1 MISFTGSTGAGIKVA
16 QAAAP
21 TVKRVMQELGGK
33 SPFIITPD
41 ANLADAVKYGVEDVM
56 LNSGQSCNT
65 LARMLVPQ
73 ALYDEAVSLAQ
84 TIAQSLKIGM
94 TKDAFLGPVSSKS
107 HQDRVLSY
115 IQLGI
120 DEGAKLVCGGLERP
134 EGLDKGFYIKP
145 TIFANVHNKMRIAQE
160 EIFGPVL
167 CIIPYKTMDEA
178 IEIANDTPFG
188 LSSAV
193 FAKDDKAAIKI
204 ATKIRAGQCM
214 INGGEFNYSAPFGGY
229 KQSGNG
235 REFTAM
241 GVEEF
246 LETKAIIYTTNTCEE
261 GE

>member
-1 MISFTGSTGAGIKVA
+1 M
-16 QAAAP
+16 
-21 TVKRVMQELGGK
+21 GGK
-33 SPFIITPD
+33 SAFIITAD
-41 ANLADAVKYGVEDVM
+41 ADLAEAVKYGVEDVM
-56 LNSGQSCNT
+56 INSGQSCNT

-73 ALYDEAVSLAQ
+73 ALYNDAIARAK
-84 TIAQSLKIGM
+84 TIAQSFKLGM
-94 TKDAFLGPVSSKS
+94 TEDAFLGPVSSKA
-107 HQDRVLSY
+107 HQERVLSY

-120 DEGAKLVCGGLERP
+120 DEGATLVCGGIERP
-134 EGLDKGFYIKP
+134 QGLDKGFYIQP

-167 CIIPYKTMDEA
+167 CMIPYQTIDDA
-178 IEIANDTPFG
+178 IEIANDSPFG

-193 FAKDDKAAIKI
+193 FAKDDSAAIKI
-204 ATKIRAGQCM
+204 AKRIRAGQCM

-261 GE
+261 G